1 MVATAVAA
9 VAVGQDVKSNGAHAF
24 ALGKRDDEG
33 GVDIGGAEVVRNH
46 C

>member
-9 VAVGQDVKSNGAHAF
+9 AVSKDVKSNGAHAF